1 MTGSLLAQS
10 AYDRQNTGPIGL
22 LIVVLIGVATV
33 LLIVNMNKRIKRLPP
48 SFPDQES
55 GPEQEPAPDDKL

>member
-1 MTGSLLAQS
+1 VNETQ
-10 AYDRQNTGPIGL
+10 YTGPIGL

-48 SFPDQES
+48 TFPD
-55 GPEQEPAPDDKL
+55 EPRDETPDGSKP

>member
-1 MTGSLLAQS
+1 MNDAQ
-10 AYDRQNTGPIGL
+10 YTGPIGL

-48 SFPDQES
+48 TF
-55 GPEQEPAPDDKL
+55 PEQPGDEQPDPREP